1 MDPQIVERVS
11 TLETEVAVI
20 QSTYV
25 RKDELATLR
34 EEMGVGFAKT
44 DTGFAKTNAKIDLV
58 YTELNGK
65 IDQLRIEVNG
75 KFDQLRKEL
84 DARLEWAITTMLKW
98 TFGAQ
103 ISIVAL
109 AIAAIKYL

>member
-1 MDPQIVERVS
+1 MEPQIVERVS
-11 TLETEVAVI
+11 TLETNVAVI

-44 DTGFAKTNAKIDLV
+44 DIGFAKTNAKIDLV
-58 YTELNGK
+58 STELNGK
-65 IDQLRIEVNG
+65 IDL
-75 KFDQLRKEL
+75 LRKEL
-84 DARLEWAITTMLKW
+84 DAKLERAIATMLRW

-109 AIAAIKYL
+109 AIAALKYL